1 LIKWRMTSEIF
12 LFLIEREP
20 EYLFIIFFFSFIDF
34 ILSVFFILSTEKKSQ
49 LLLMNG
55 G

>member
-1 LIKWRMTSEIF
+1 
-12 LFLIEREP
+12 
-20 EYLFIIFFFSFIDF
+20 
-34 ILSVFFILSTEKKSQ
+34 SVVFILSTEKKSQ